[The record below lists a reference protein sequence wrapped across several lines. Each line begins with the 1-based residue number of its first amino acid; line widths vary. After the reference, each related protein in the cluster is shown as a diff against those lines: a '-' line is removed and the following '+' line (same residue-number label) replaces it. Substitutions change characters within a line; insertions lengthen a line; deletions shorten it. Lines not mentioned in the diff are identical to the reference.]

1 MQTSVLAR
9 VGQKTQAFSALR
21 YRDFRLYWSGLLVSV
36 GGYQMVMVAQGWLIY
51 DLTGEAKFLGFLGL
65 VTALPTI
72 ILNLYGGVVADRV
85 NQVRL
90 IQATQGASALFMG
103 LLATL
108 VLLDVVEVWHVL
120 VIALFSGSLLAF
132 DSPSRMALFPHL
144 IERKAL
150 MNAIA
155 LNSLVWQG
163 TRIVGPTLAGFLIA
177 VSGLASPFYLAGIC
191 FLAMVLAMRAI
202 HPPSIPRSQAGKV
215 LQDLAEGARFIRGN
229 GLFTFLIGLTFF
241 NSFFGMS
248 YMMLLP
254 VFAKDILEVG
264 ALGLG
269 FLMGVSGVGAVLV
282 LVLVA
287 TRADSQHKGFFLI
300 GGAVLF
306 GVLLIA
312 FALSRSYPLSLFILF
327 LAGGSSTLYM
337 IMVQT
342 TLQTQVPDRLRGRV
356 MGIYG
361 MTWSL
366 LPLGAMQSGFLA
378 DLVSA
383 PFAVGLGGAAVA
395 LFTLGVAVFNSRI
408 RRMGMQPSQEVG

>member
-9 VGQKTQAFSALR
+9 VSQKAQAFSALG
-21 YRDFRLYWSGLLVSV
+21 YRDFRIYWSGLLISV
-36 GGYQMVMVAQGWLIY
+36 GGYQMVQVAQGWLIY
-51 DLTGEAKFLGFLGL
+51 DLTGEAKFLGLLGL
-65 VTALPTI
+65 VTAVPTI

-85 NQVRL
+85 NQLRL
-90 IQATQGASALFMG
+90 IQATQGATAVFMG
-103 LLATL
+103 LLGTL
-108 VLLDVVEVWHVL
+108 VLLDLVEVWHVL
-120 VIALFSGSLLAF
+120 VIALFSGALLAF

-150 MNAIA
+150 MNAVA
-155 LNSLVWQG
+155 LNSLVWQS
-163 TRIVGPTLAGFLIA
+163 TRIVGPTLAGLLIA
-177 VSGLASPFYLAGIC
+177 VSGLASPFYLAGFC

-202 HPPSIPRSQAGKV
+202 HPPPIPRSQAGNV
-215 LQDLAEGARFIRGN
+215 LQEMAEGARFVRDN
-229 GLFTFLIGLTFF
+229 GLFAFLIGMTFF

-254 VFAKDILEVG
+254 VFARDILEVG

-269 FLMGVSGVGAVLV
+269 LLIGVSGVGAVLV
-282 LVLVA
+282 LVLAA
-287 TRADSQHKGFFLI
+287 TQADSRHKGLFLI

-306 GVLLIA
+306 GGLLIA
-312 FALSRSYPLSLFILF
+312 FAVSRSYPLSLLLLF

-342 TLQTQVPDRLRGRV
+342 TLQAQVPDRLRGRV

-366 LPLGAMQSGFLA
+366 LPLGAMQSGFVA

-383 PFAVGLGGAAVA
+383 PFAVGLGGGAVA
-395 LFTLGVAVFNSRI
+395 LFALGIALFNARI
-408 RRMGMQPSQEVG
+408 RRMGIQPNQEMG